1 MCVSKT
7 SFRKYKWKVA
17 IFLFNYSSS
26 KSTFFM
32 LNMRFDVLLSIVG
45 ILHLLQYK
53 DYKNIVP
60 FALCFDMYFFIK
72 TWLFSILVIII
83 FNSIM
88 ASVSNSHCQ
97 QQSRRWRN
105 DNISLDV
112 WEKKTVTETLA
123 KACYIT
129 KPS

>member
-17 IFLFNYSSS
+17 IFLFNYGSS

-32 LNMRFDVLLSIVG
+32 LNMRFDVLLGIVR

-60 FALCFDMYFFIK
+60 FALCFDMYFLIK
-72 TWLFSILVIII
+72 T
-83 FNSIM
+83 
-88 ASVSNSHCQ
+88 
-97 QQSRRWRN
+97 
-105 DNISLDV
+105 
-112 WEKKTVTETLA
+112 
-123 KACYIT
+123 
-129 KPS
+129 